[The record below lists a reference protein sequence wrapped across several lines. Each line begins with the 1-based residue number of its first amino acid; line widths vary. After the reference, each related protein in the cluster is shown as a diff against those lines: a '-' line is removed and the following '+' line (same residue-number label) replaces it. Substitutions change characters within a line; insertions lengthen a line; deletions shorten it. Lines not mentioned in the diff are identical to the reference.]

1 MLRPG
6 IDKAQIQTNMARSAS
21 DDHTFTFD
29 LSLPGAPSLS
39 INTTNMSS
47 TVARTRT
54 GGWNSWTT
62 FAFIMLFYLL
72 MSLAQRVQRF
82 RAEVAFVANE
92 IKDIRKYGAGDSSA
106 LESVLA
112 AAAASA
118 SAAALAASSS
128 AAAASGSAIS
138 ASTPASLS
146 YAGEAAPK
154 DTPWTGRGEVAKRR
168 PAGAGHG
175 GGMNTSLGRVVFGR
189 SAWDKW
195 SAHPT

>member
-21 DDHTFTFD
+21 DDQTFTFD

-39 INTTNMSS
+39 INNTNMSS
-47 TVARTRT
+47 TGARTKA

-92 IKDIRKYGAGDSSA
+92 IKDIRKYGAGDPSA

-146 YAGEAAPK
+146 YAGAAAPT
-154 DTPWTGRGEVAKRR
+154 DTPWTGRGEVAQRR
-168 PAGAGHG
+168 QAGAGRG